1 MYLINYQLFCPH
13 IDTQHHFISTTA
25 KHWFTTKHWFTFEWS
40 HDSYWCKKKK
50 KRLCLVVVDVSLFDL
65 YLTFIWP
72 LPLVSQ
78 LWLIWT
84 SHSAV
89 TSFCLFLICQSQY
102 FQYYPSKSHK
112 MLFCSRFK
120 GQQWP
125 SDLTL
130 WAADTSTRL
139 HIPEI
144 FMTFFYLW
152 LLFCTLVKPILESFL
167 SSSSSLQVEQ
177 TLLADSSQVALQ
189 VRSSGPRQ
197 QQSFWDLQGLVFQEG
212 RAEDKQVAVSMS
224 EVAAFVQMCTSD
236 ELLFSLSA
244 IKRLLNL
251 K

>member
-25 KHWFTTKHWFTFEWS
+25 KHWFTTKHWFTFESS
-40 HDSYWCKKKK
+40 HSGYWCKNPTTNV
-50 KRLCLVVVDVSLFDL
+50 CVWSSLTCRC
-65 YLTFIWP
+65 LTFIWP

-130 WAADTSTRL
+130 GAADTSTRL

-152 LLFCTLVKPILESFL
+152 LLFFTLVKPILESFL

-212 RAEDKQVAVSMS
+212 RAEDKAGRGEHVTISCFFS
-224 EVAAFVQMCTSD
+224 NFISNVQIWQTS
-236 ELLFSLSA
+236 
-244 IKRLLNL
+244 IKRLLNI